1 MSTVHTV
8 GAAGRHP
15 NGETGAAGRWGS
27 RLRSLTF
34 EHWLWVSLT
43 LVALGMRLV
52 GLGDRALSHDE
63 SLHALYSWYITDAF
77 RYSHDPM
84 MHGPF
89 LFHVNALLYL
99 LFGASDFTARLF
111 PALVGTA
118 TVAVLWWFR
127 GILGR
132 RGALLA
138 AVLLTISPSLLFH
151 SRYIRND
158 IYVALCSLLWA
169 LGLIRYVQ
177 TGFQRWLYLLASSM
191 LVALVSKENAFIT
204 GAIFGLF
211 SLCGAGWGIWRT
223 RGAPRLAACRLADTA
238 IVMGV
243 LVAPFLV
250 PFALILVGREP
261 MPVDYG
267 SQSTA
272 LVVAGL
278 LGGIGLVGATGFLRF
293 LRPAWWG
300 TPVTHRN
307 LPILFAGFWFVALA
321 FYTNLFSAVSGIQ
334 SGVVGSLG
342 YWLEQQGV
350 MRGGQPWFYYPYLA
364 LLYEFLP
371 LALLAASVPLLVSY
385 SLAKSSPGRQSNQ
398 SDNEV
403 PWLVPG
409 FLLIWTI
416 GSYAGY
422 TVAGEK
428 MPWLMVHLVLPT
440 VLLGSWAIS
449 KWLSTLALDSKQA
462 IVACVLGGAGFA
474 CWMFAAGRTPLSDS
488 DREAI
493 RETMQWLSLV
503 VGGCGLLAPLAVG
516 LVQGRSG
523 HGRLLG
529 VSAGLALGILTL
541 HVAWNLAY
549 VRYDSARE
557 YLVYAHGTPDVKQ
570 VLADIKAVRS
580 ALPEGYGSTVLYD
593 HEVSWPMAWYFRDD
607 EAVQLYDGR
616 SPTADLQ
623 EAPVI
628 LAGAAIAPNI
638 RPLVRRDYVTRRF
651 RLIWWPEES
660 YKEFNAASL
669 QGVFHRD
676 RRRQW
681 LDRFLWREHSGL
693 TEEAWP
699 HVSYFDMH
707 VKRDLAPVIWPS
719 TKFPTI
725 YEMTP
730 DPMLNSELDLQ
741 LDLARVVDASW
752 AQVELARPLGVSV
765 GPEGRR
771 VVTDGDRD
779 IVSVFGRNGELLW
792 EVGGHCDIASP
803 ETCDDL
809 DGDGPFRL
817 GDGQFNEPWGA
828 AMDANGRLFV
838 ADTWNHRVQRFS
850 PDGRF
855 ELAWGAALDKELPNR
870 NPIGLYGPRGIT
882 VEAHGSI
889 VVADTGHHRLLRFS
903 PDGVLLAEI
912 GSSGTGPAQFQ
923 EPVAV
928 LPGANGDL
936 WVTDTWN
943 GRIQRISGTN
953 VPLGEI
959 SVPLSMWSTR
969 YPDDKPFV
977 GAVPGGLVVTDPLN
991 SRLVFFG
998 LDGELLGH
1006 QDLTA
1011 FQEAG
1016 QVPPMPVGIAVDG
1029 LTETIVVADAANSRL
1044 LELRLPSLPSASQ

>member
-1 MSTVHTV
+1 MSTVHTS

-15 NGETGAAGRWGS
+15 NRPTGPIGGWEA

-34 EHWLWVSLT
+34 EHWLWVLLI

-63 SLHALYSWYITDAF
+63 SLHALYSWYIRDAF
-77 RYSHDPM
+77 NYSHDPM

-111 PALVGTA
+111 PALVGTG
-118 TVAVLWWFR
+118 TVASLWWFR

-191 LVALVSKENAFIT
+191 LAALISKENAFIT

-223 RGAPRLAACRLADTA
+223 QGASRLAACRLADTA
-238 IVMGV
+238 IVMAV
-243 LVAPFLV
+243 LVAPFLA
-250 PFALILVGREP
+250 PFALILAGSEP
-261 MPVDYG
+261 MPVDYDG
-267 SQSTA
+267 QSTA
-272 LVVAGL
+272 LVIAGL
-278 LGGIGLVGATGFLRF
+278 LGVVGVFGATGFLRS
-293 LRPAWWG
+293 LRPVWWD
-300 TPVTHRN
+300 TSLTHRN
-307 LPILFAGFWFVALA
+307 LAILFAGFWFVALA
-321 FYTNLFSAVSGIQ
+321 FYTNLFSAFAGVQ

-342 YWLEQQGV
+342 YWLEQQEV

-371 LALLAASVPLLVSY
+371 LALLATSVPWLFWHLL
-385 SLAKSSPGRQSNQ
+385 ARPFRGRRTSQ

-403 PWLVPG
+403 SWLVPG

-440 VLLGSWAIS
+440 VLLGSWVASRWILTVS
-449 KWLSTLALDSKQA
+449 LDDKPGL
-462 IVACVLGGAGFA
+462 VACALGGAGFA
-474 CWMFAAGRTPLSDS
+474 CWMFAAGRSPFAGSDQ
-488 DREAI
+488 DAVRATI
-493 RETMQWLSLV
+493 QWLSLV
-503 VGGCGLLAPLAVG
+503 VGGCGLLVPLAAG
-516 LVQGRSG
+516 FAQDRPDNC
-523 HGRLLG
+523 RLLG
-529 VSAGLALGILTL
+529 MSAGLALGMLTV
-541 HVAWNLAY
+541 HVAWNLTY

-557 YLVYAHGTPDVKQ
+557 YLVYAHGTPDVKS
-570 VLADIKAVRS
+570 VLADINTVRRT
-580 ALPEGYGSTVLYD
+580 LPESYVPTVMYEHNL
-593 HEVSWPMAWYFRDD
+593 SWPMAWYFRDD
-607 EAVQLYDGR
+607 GAARLYDGNA
-616 SPTADLQ
+616 PTADLR
-623 EAPVI
+623 EAPVV
-628 LAGAAIAPNI
+628 LAGAAVASNVE
-638 RPLVRRDYVTRRF
+638 PLVQRGYVTRRF

-660 YKEFNAASL
+660 YKEFSAASL
-669 QGVFHRD
+669 QGVFNRD
-676 RRRQW
+676 VRRQW
-681 LDRFLWREHSGL
+681 IDRFLWRQHPGL
-693 TEEAWP
+693 NEENWP

-707 VKRDLAPVIWPS
+707 VKWDLAPLIWPPAE
-719 TKFPTI
+719 FPNLYPI
-725 YEMTP
+725 LMNP
-730 DPMLNSELDLQ
+730 ALALALELVK
-741 LDLARVVDASW
+741 VVDSAA
-752 AQVELARPLGVSV
+752 AQTTLARPLGVSI
-765 GPEGRR
+765 GPDGRR

-779 IVSVFGRNGELLW
+779 TVTVFGRNGQLLW

-809 DGDGPFRL
+809 DGEGPFRL

-828 AMDANGRLFV
+828 AMDSDGRLFV

-850 PDGRF
+850 PEGRF
-855 ELAWGAALDKELPNR
+855 ELAWGAALDKESPNR
-870 NPIGLYGPRGIT
+870 NPIRLFGPRGII
-882 VEAHGSI
+882 VEADGSI

-903 PDGVLLAEI
+903 PEGVLMAEI
-912 GSSGTGPAQFQ
+912 GSSGVGPAQFQ

-936 WVTDTWN
+936 WVTDAWN
-943 GRIQRISGTN
+943 GRIQRISPAN
-953 VPLGEI
+953 APLGEI
-959 SVPLSMWSTR
+959 SVPPSMWSTR
-969 YPDDKPFV
+969 FPDDKPFV
-977 GAVPGGLVVTDPLN
+977 GAVSGGLVVTDPLN

-998 LDGELLGH
+998 LDGELLGY

-1011 FQEAG
+1011 FQETA
-1016 QVPPMPVGIAVDG
+1016 QEPTMPVGIAVDG
-1029 LTETIVVADAANSRL
+1029 LTGTIVVADAANSRL
-1044 LELRLPSLPSASQ
+1044 LELRLPSLPSASK

>member
-1 MSTVHTV
+1 MSTVHTS

-15 NGETGAAGRWGS
+15 NGATDTVGGWVI

-34 EHWLWVSLT
+34 EHWLWVLLT

-77 RYSHDPM
+77 NYSHDPM

-118 TVAVLWWFR
+118 TVVSLWWFR

-177 TGFQRWLYLLASSM
+177 TGFQRWLYLLATSM

-223 RGAPRLAACRLADTA
+223 RGATRLAACRLADTA
-238 IVMGV
+238 VVMGV
-243 LVAPFLV
+243 LVAPFLA
-250 PFALILVGREP
+250 PFALILAGSEP
-261 MPVDYG
+261 MPVDYD

-278 LGGIGLVGATGFLRF
+278 LGGIGLVGATGFLCF
-293 LRPAWWG
+293 LRPVWWD
-300 TPVTHRN
+300 TPLTHRN

-371 LALLAASVPLLVSY
+371 LILLAASIPLLVWY
-385 SLAKSSPGRQSNQ
+385 SLARPSSGGQSSQ
-398 SDNEV
+398 SDHEV

-409 FLLIWTI
+409 FLLVWTI

-440 VLLGSWAIS
+440 VLLGSWAAPRWICTVS
-449 KWLSTLALDSKQA
+449 PDDKPGL
-462 IVACVLGGAGFA
+462 VACTLGGAGFA
-474 CWMFAAGRTPLSDS
+474 CWMFAVGRTPFSGSDQ
-488 DREAI
+488 EAV

-503 VGGCGLLAPLAVG
+503 VGGCGLLVPLAVG
-516 LVQGRSG
+516 IVRGRPG

-529 VSAGLALGILTL
+529 MSAGLALGILTV
-541 HVAWNLAY
+541 HVAWNLTY

-570 VLADIKAVRS
+570 VLADINAVRR
-580 ALPEGYGSTVLYD
+580 ALPEGYDPTVMYD

-616 SPTADLQ
+616 SPTPDLQ
-623 EAPVI
+623 KASVI
-628 LAGAAIAPNI
+628 LAGDVIAPNI
-638 RPLVRRDYVTRRF
+638 RPLVQRDYVTRRF

-660 YKEFNAASL
+660 YKEFNASSL
-669 QGVFHRD
+669 QGVFHRE

-681 LDRFLWREHSGL
+681 FDRFLWRTHSGL

-699 HVSYFDMH
+699 HVKYFDMH
-707 VKRDLAPVIWPS
+707 VKRDLAPVIWPA
-719 TKFPTI
+719 TEFPTI
-725 YEMTP
+725 YETAP
-730 DPMLNSELDLQ
+730 NPMLNSELALK
-741 LDLARVVDASW
+741 LELAGVVDGSGTQA
-752 AQVELARPLGVSV
+752 EFARPLDVSI

-779 IVSVFGRNGELLW
+779 TVLVFGRNGELLW
-792 EVGGHCDIASP
+792 EVGGHCDIGAP

-828 AMDANGRLFV
+828 AMDADGRLFV

-850 PDGRF
+850 SDGRF
-855 ELAWGAALDKELPNR
+855 ELAWGAALDQEAPNR
-870 NPIGLYGPRGIT
+870 NPIGLYGPRGIA
-882 VEAHGSI
+882 VEADGSI

-903 PDGVLLAEI
+903 PEGVLLAEI
-912 GSSGTGPAQFQ
+912 GSSGAGPVQFQ

-943 GRIQRISGTN
+943 GRIQRLSAAH
-953 VPLGEI
+953 VSLGEI
-959 SVPLSMWSTR
+959 TVPLSMWSTR
-969 YPDDKPFV
+969 HPDDKPFV
-977 GAVPGGLVVTDPLN
+977 GVVPGGLVVTDPLHG
-991 SRLVFFG
+991 RLVFFG
-998 LDGELLGH
+998 LDGELLGY

-1011 FQEAG
+1011 FQETA
-1016 QVPPMPVGIAVDG
+1016 QDPPMPIGIAVDG

-1044 LELRLPSLPSASQ
+1044 LELRLPSLP